1 MILRALVVL
10 VVGLAVGVTAQE
22 PAEQQLSSQIERR
35 RNVIDALKHSTGH
48 VCEGLVELSL
58 AVPAPVVLSGLT
70 FSARSGQ
77 WELTLSRGTR
87 DDAVAIVQR
96 LAEKGLCSSPAGTT
110 KGSVVA
116 ASCTV
121 ATSRLDV
128 ALPAP
133 RSRPLVPGQLEAL
146 QQRLAESQLELPDR
160 PELDRSEL
168 ALRTLGGK
176 GLVTGWAPKIGPA
189 VPAPAIDRFDLS
201 GSGIAS
207 FLGVVDVVCGLE
219 SSKRITALETLE
231 LKQPRV
237 RNGEWVVDFRLTGS
251 TWRYRLEDEQKDLL
265 VGFSAIQEPK
275 RHEQKT
281 TLATERSPFGP
292 ATPVFAG
299 SARVLKGTECR
310 NEGAVAPSRDAQLEG
325 RALDEFSVAFVAAKG
340 DASCAML
347 VDAQGKCH
355 AISLNTKLGAGAGK
369 VTSIDTEAVTV
380 TRVEVLAGDRLTSTK
395 VSLKVGRSAAAPAWF
410 CRQN

>member
-1 MILRALVVL
+1 MILRAVVVL
-10 VVGLAVGVTAQE
+10 VVGLSSGVTAQE
-22 PAEQQLSSQIERR
+22 PAEQRLSSQIERR
-35 RNVIDALKHSTGH
+35 RNVIDALKHSTAH

-58 AVPAPVVLSGLT
+58 AVPPPVVLSGLT
-70 FSARSGQ
+70 FSARSGR
-77 WELTLSRGTR
+77 WELTLSRGTK
-87 DDAVAIVQR
+87 DDAVAILQR
-96 LAEKGLCSSPAGTT
+96 LAEKGLCSSPVGTT
-110 KGSVVA
+110 KGSVGA
-116 ASCTV
+116 ANCTV
-121 ATSRLDV
+121 ATSRLNV

-133 RSRPLVPGQLEAL
+133 KSRPLVPGQLEAL

-160 PELDRSEL
+160 PELDSSEL
-168 ALRTLGGK
+168 ALRALGGK
-176 GLVTGWAPKIGPA
+176 GLVTGWAPTIGPA

-207 FLGVVDVVCGLE
+207 FLGVVDLVCGLE
-219 SSKRITALETLE
+219 SSTRITALETLE

-237 RNGEWVVDFRLTGS
+237 RNGEWVVDFRLTGN

-265 VGFSAIQEPK
+265 VGFSAVQEPK
-275 RHEQKT
+275 RQEQKA

-310 NEGAVAPSRDAQLEG
+310 TEGAVARDAQLEG

-347 VDAQGKCH
+347 VDAQNKCH
-355 AISLNTKLGAGAGK
+355 AISQNTKLGAGAGK

-380 TRVEVLAGDRLTSTK
+380 TRLEVLAGDRLTSTK